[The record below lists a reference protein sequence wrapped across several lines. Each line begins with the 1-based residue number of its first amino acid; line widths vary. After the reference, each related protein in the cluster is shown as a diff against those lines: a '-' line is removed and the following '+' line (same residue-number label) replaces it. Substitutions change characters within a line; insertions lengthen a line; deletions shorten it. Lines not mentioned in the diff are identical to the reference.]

1 MQEHTLTRLGI
12 MTNKN
17 ISTQQTN
24 TLLNKE
30 GVSVYNEE
38 KGGLMK
44 TLAQF
49 IQHRRDEIGFSPK
62 GLAKECNLPLSL
74 IEDIESGKE
83 LFLPVT
89 VRQNLAKVLKCDPH
103 EIKEL
108 EKDYTSYT
116 VSQEI
121 IDSLKELILNGAG
134 GLKCPK
140 CGAPL
145 VTRIARLYDLEDNLM
160 LHPKAHCSK
169 CSFHIT
175 E

>member
-1 MQEHTLTRLGI
+1 M
-12 MTNKN
+12 NKEVLFVYNNN
-17 ISTQQTN
+17 ISPPRRTR
-24 TLLNKE
+24 E
-30 GVSVYNEE
+30 RV
-38 KGGLMK
+38 MK

-49 IQHRRDEIGFSPK
+49 IQQKRKETDLTPK
-62 GLAKECNLPLSL
+62 GLAYLANLPLET
-74 IEDIESGKE
+74 IEDIEAGKD
-83 LFLPVT
+83 LFLSVT
-89 VRQNLAKVLKCDPH
+89 TRQSLAKILRCEPD
-103 EIKEL
+103 EIKKY
-108 EKDYTSYT
+108 EKDFSSYT
-116 VSQEI
+116 ISQEI

-145 VTRIARLYDLEDNLM
+145 ITRIAKLYDLEDNLM